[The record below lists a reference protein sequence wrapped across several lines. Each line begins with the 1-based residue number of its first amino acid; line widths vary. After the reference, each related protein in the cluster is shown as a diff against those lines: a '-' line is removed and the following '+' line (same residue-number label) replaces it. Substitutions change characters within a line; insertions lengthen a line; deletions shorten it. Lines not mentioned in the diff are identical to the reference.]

1 VRRGGP
7 AHTGGMDELAEP
19 AHALADGVIAAL
31 PGWVERSVDER
42 YRAALGPPPPELVDA
57 ARRAGV
63 EARDEVGARVRALL
77 EADVDE
83 QRTTPL
89 SIVREAVVYPTRVL
103 AAAGVPPRERD
114 PLDRAMFPDDTY
126 GLTPASFADLDPR
139 LTDAAI
145 AWGAAKAWV
154 HRRRHEP

>member
-1 VRRGGP
+1 VSAAR
-7 AHTGGMDELAEP
+7 DELAAP
-19 AHALADGVIAAL
+19 ARALADGIVAAL

-42 YRAALGPPPPELVDA
+42 YRAALGPPPPDLVDA

-63 EARDEVGARVRALL
+63 EARARVRALL

-89 SIVREAVVYPTRVL
+89 SIVRRAVVYPTRVL
-103 AAAGVPPRERD
+103 AGAGVPGRERD

-126 GLTPASFADLDPR
+126 GLTPASFADLNPQ
-139 LTDAAI
+139 LTDVAI

-154 HRRRHEP
+154 HRRRHGP

>member
-1 VRRGGP
+1 VIARRG
-7 AHTGGMDELAEP
+7 AHTGAVDELAGP
-19 AHALADGVIAAL
+19 GRALADAVVAAL
-31 PGWVERSVDER
+31 PGWVERSVDQR
-42 YRAALGPPPPELVDA
+42 YRAAFGPPPPEVVDA

-63 EARDEVGARVRALL
+63 AARDEVGAPLRALL

-83 QRTTPL
+83 QWSTPL

-103 AAAGVPPRERD
+103 AAAGVPSRERD

-126 GLTPASFADLDPR
+126 GLTPASFADLDPQ
-139 LTDAAI
+139 LTDVAI

>member
-1 VRRGGP
+1 MSAAP
-7 AHTGGMDELAEP
+7 HTGAVDELAEP

-31 PGWVERSVDER
+31 PGWVERSVDAR
-42 YRAALGPPPPELVDA
+42 YRDALGPPPPEVVDA

-63 EARDEVGARVRALL
+63 EARDDVGPRLRALL
-77 EADVDE
+77 DADVDE
-83 QRTTPL
+83 QRSTPL

-103 AAAGVPPRERD
+103 AAAGVPSRERD

-126 GLTPASFADLDPR
+126 GLTPASFADLDPQ

-154 HRRRHEP
+154 HRRRHQP